1 MGIPMTNDYSSVSTE
16 DFMRKAVESAIKIGL
31 IFLLVSWCFQIASPF
46 INPLAWGIIIAVAL
60 YPVHQS
66 LSAIL
71 GDREKLSAVLITTV
85 LLLIILGPCV
95 FLAGILTENI
105 QELTHKFQQ
114 EGFSIPEPPEKVA
127 AWPLIGKPIFNFW
140 QLTATNLADSVKQFT
155 PQIKLISKWLIASGA
170 STILAILQLIVSV
183 IISGTLWVYGK
194 GGHHLALAI
203 GKRIAGTQGEEL
215 SVLCTSTIRGV
226 ARGVLGVALIQT
238 LLAGAAFFV
247 AGIPGAGI
255 LTILCLFIAIVQL
268 PTFILFVPCMIYVFS
283 GHDTLFATVFM
294 VWMLGV
300 GFIDNILK
308 PILMGRGLDLPM
320 IIVFIG
326 AIGGMLF
333 SGIIGLFVG
342 AVVLALGY
350 KLFLSW
356 LKGPGVV

>member
-1 MGIPMTNDYSSVSTE
+1 MTNDTASISTD
-16 DFMRKAVESAIKIGL
+16 DFTRKAVESAIKIGL
-31 IFLLVSWCFQIASPF
+31 IFLLLSWCFQIARPF

-60 YPVHQS
+60 YPAHQS
-66 LSAIL
+66 LSAML
-71 GDREKLSAVLITTV
+71 GNREKLASGLITAV

-95 FLAGILTENI
+95 FLAQILTENVE
-105 QELTHKFQQ
+105 ELTQKFQQ
-114 EGFSIPEPPEKVA
+114 GGLVIPTPPEKVST
-127 AWPLIGKPIFNFW
+127 WPLIGQPLFDFW
-140 QLTATNLADSVKQFT
+140 QLAATNLAASVKQFA
-155 PQIKLISKWLIASGA
+155 PQLKSISQWLFASGA
-170 STILAILQLIVSV
+170 STVLAILQLIVSV

-203 GKRIAGTQGEEL
+203 GKRVVGTQGEEL

-238 LLAGAAFFV
+238 VLAGIAFFV
-247 AGIPGAGI
+247 AGIPAAGI

-268 PTFILFVPCMIYVFS
+268 PTIILFLPCIIYVFS
-283 GHDTLFATVFM
+283 GHDTLFATGFM
-294 VWMLGV
+294 VWLLGV
-300 GFIDNILK
+300 GFLDNILK

-350 KLFLSW
+350 KLFISW
-356 LKGPGVV
+356 LKDTNIA